1 MRARLVC
8 MFLLLFALA
17 FPALAQDR
25 RGGLDRIL
33 PRVSRTVPG
42 TFYDAEGPFMT
53 PDGRATYR
61 IKWMTPDGRVIWL
74 TVDAN
79 TGQVM
84 GGVPPSPP
92 SRFRNDDFSD
102 RDRGNSWHGDDRG
115 SWNRGNDNRGDW
127 NRGGRGG
134 NWNQGGHGGDR
145 GNDRGGHDRRHG
157 G

>member
-1 MRARLVC
+1 MRAPLVC
-8 MFLLLFALA
+8 MFLLLFALV

-61 IKWMTPDGRVIWL
+61 IKWMTPDGRIIWL

-79 TGQVM
+79 SGQVM
-84 GGVPPSPP
+84 GGMPPPP
-92 SRFRNDDFSD
+92 PAGRFRNGDYSD
-102 RDRGNSWHGDDRG
+102 RDHRDNWRGDDRG
-115 SWNRGNDNRGDW
+115 SW

-134 NWNQGGHGGDR
+134 NWNQGGRGGDR